1 MYKKLQ
7 FHNHQNLGYVT
18 LTQPLQKDYGTES
31 TWLTMPENVVRVYRS
46 LLLPNRMG
54 ELVLNNHFDGMQYAI
69 KNAVM
74 MVTMTERDDIDVTM
88 SNNATIP
95 DEFREEKVSLFIY
108 DKYEGGLGYS
118 EKIYDL
124 IPEILES
131 AIKMVSGC
139 PCEDGCPACVGDYN
153 LDKKTVLWG
162 LDNLLEESEPPV
174 YLKKNIKEPQPVIRK
189 EFSFFNLPDEWEKV
203 CYAVVKNGE
212 AGGQFLKTI
221 KKVSTEGHKLILTM
235 ENEFYA
241 KWLMEPNNLQS
252 LTNTLRYHVICPAD
266 MQIRVRYEAK
276 MDEQE
281 KKERQKKRD
290 RLQRRYDEQ
299 LGNE

>member
-1 MYKKLQ
+1 M
-7 FHNHQNLGYVT
+7 T
-18 LTQPLQKDYGTES
+18 LTQSLQKDYGTES

-124 IPEILES
+124 ICPAICVNIGTSGFNPGFVLYYLVVGFILFG
-131 AIKMVSGC
+131 VSGWM
-139 PCEDGCPACVGDYN
+139 A
-153 LDKKTVLWG
+153 DKKLSV
-162 LDNLLEESEPPV
+162 
-174 YLKKNIKEPQPVIRK
+174 
-189 EFSFFNLPDEWEKV
+189 
-203 CYAVVKNGE
+203 
-212 AGGQFLKTI
+212 
-221 KKVSTEGHKLILTM
+221 
-235 ENEFYA
+235 
-241 KWLMEPNNLQS
+241 
-252 LTNTLRYHVICPAD
+252 
-266 MQIRVRYEAK
+266 
-276 MDEQE
+276 
-281 KKERQKKRD
+281 
-290 RLQRRYDEQ
+290 
-299 LGNE
+299 